1 MEKSLEENVLH
12 IPEPC
17 AVNVHFNTV
26 QYRNLITVIF
36 FLTGDSNLVLPYA
49 IVGDEAFPLHDYM
62 LRPFAGQNL
71 PGNAQFGF
79 IYFDLYKFY

>member
-1 MEKSLEENVLH
+1 MPQRCRCSGPIRNLEKSLEENVLH

-49 IVGDEAFPLHDYM
+49 IVGDEAFPLHDYVET
-62 LRPFAGQNL
+62 LCWTESTG
-71 PGNAQFGF
+71 
-79 IYFDLYKFY
+79 